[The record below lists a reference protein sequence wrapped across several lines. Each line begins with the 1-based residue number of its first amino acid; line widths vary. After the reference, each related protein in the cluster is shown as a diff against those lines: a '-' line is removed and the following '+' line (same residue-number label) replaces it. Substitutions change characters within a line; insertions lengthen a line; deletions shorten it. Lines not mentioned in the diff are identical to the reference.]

1 MELFA
6 PQFVTLAGLGIYDPS
21 EHVAPPPLAQAPEF
35 SEADIVRN
43 PSTPQ
48 ADMQLLRESI
58 TRQLGQSG
66 SGSVRLDDVFESL
79 DAEQRHLNTIRAL
92 VEIGRTNGE
101 PLNESDLLSIE
112 FQQLDGSQRT
122 AILPALSFTKEPL

>member
-48 ADMQLLRESI
+48 ADLPLLRESI
-58 TRQLGQSG
+58 TRNLNSSG
-66 SGSVRLDDVFESL
+66 FGAIRLDAVFETL
-79 DAEQRHLNTIRAL
+79 DAEHRHLNTIRAL

-101 PLNESDLLSIE
+101 SLNESELLNID
-112 FQQLDGSQRT
+112 FQQLDGSMRT